1 MNTSIEDKIK
11 EISLYFRNKMIVG
24 DYEFIRCNDHRATIK
39 VDKYE
44 FDLWIA
50 NVIEVDLSIYPAN
63 SIITN
68 DIIFRGA
75 EDRLKI
81 WDSLEPYVKSY
92 RKKKKI
98 EELRELIDK
107 IEELEEVRDKIGGLE
122 ELVDKIEELE
132 EINYE
137 KKKV

>member
-1 MNTSIEDKIK
+1 MKTNIENKIN
-11 EISLYFRNKMIVG
+11 EISLYFRNKMIIG
-24 DYEFIRCNDHRATIK
+24 DYEFISCDDYKATIK

-50 NVIEVDLSIYPAN
+50 NVIEVNLSIYPAN

-68 DIIFRGA
+68 DIIFRDA
-75 EDRLKI
+75 EDRLKV

-98 EELRELIDK
+98 EELKELRDK
-107 IEELEEVRDKIGGLE
+107 IEELED
-122 ELVDKIEELE
+122 
-132 EINYE
+132 
-137 KKKV
+137 

>member
-1 MNTSIEDKIK
+1 MKTSIENKIN
-11 EISLYFRNKMIVG
+11 EISLYFRNKMIIG
-24 DYEFIRCNDHRATIK
+24 DYEFISCDDYKATIK

-50 NVIEVDLSIYPAN
+50 NVIEVNLSIYPAN

-68 DIIFRGA
+68 DIIFRDA
-75 EDRLKI
+75 EDRLKV

-98 EELRELIDK
+98 EELKELRDK
-107 IEELEEVRDKIGGLE
+107 IEGLE
-122 ELVDKIEELE
+122 D
-132 EINYE
+132 
-137 KKKV
+137 